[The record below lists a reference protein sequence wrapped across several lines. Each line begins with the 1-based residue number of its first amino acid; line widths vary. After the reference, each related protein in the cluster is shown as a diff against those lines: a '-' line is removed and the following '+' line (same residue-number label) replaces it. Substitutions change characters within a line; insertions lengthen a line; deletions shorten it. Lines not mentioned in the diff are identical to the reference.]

1 VPSARRS
8 SRGYPLAERANQDRR
23 ASASSKAWGRGLTP
37 EQLREAERG
46 LKVGLARKFSAQWI
60 AEHHRDLLAQAN
72 AEYLEWLEENPPAR
86 NPVGWI
92 INCANWRAINL
103 LDAETRRPPS
113 APLDA
118 VALRIADESTPTPEQ
133 HALDRDRRR
142 RLDDALRRLPEKEQQ
157 LLALVYFD
165 GHSIREAGR
174 IVGWGKSAAD
184 RHHTAA
190 MEKMAALVGDRRYLS
205 PSTLVLIL
213 FGAARDAV
221 KAPLRAAR
229 NLAHRIAPLAESA
242 APVTTTGGAGRAL
255 AQCGAVV
262 TIALCSLVAAPTA
275 EQGVRSVLGSE
286 SDQAAAHHHSP
297 RPEIPAAVEP
307 TRSPAAASSSAR
319 ARESE
324 RKRED
329 GRLRRRRRR
338 QQARARASRSAA
350 VNRSRPAPEP
360 APEPIAPPSE
370 VAEPAPPPVEEAPPA
385 PAGGAGPEFE
395 L

>member
-1 VPSARRS
+1 
-8 SRGYPLAERANQDRR
+8 
-23 ASASSKAWGRGLTP
+23 
-37 EQLREAERG
+37 

-72 AEYLEWLEENPPAR
+72 TEYLEWLEENPPAR

-118 VALRIADESTPTPEQ
+118 VALRIADDSTPTPEQ
-133 HALDRDRRR
+133 QALDRDRRR

-205 PSTLVLIL
+205 PATLVLIL
-213 FGAARDAV
+213 RGAARDALT
-221 KAPLRAAR
+221 APFRLAR
-229 NLAHRIAPLAESA
+229 NLANRLAPLAESA
-242 APVTTTGGAGRAL
+242 APVTATSGAGRAL
-255 AQCGAVV
+255 AQCGAVIG
-262 TIALCSLVAAPTA
+262 IAICSLLAAPPA
-275 EQGVRSVLGSE
+275 EQGVRSVLGL
-286 SDQAAAHHHSP
+286 DGHPAAAGH
-297 RPEIPAAVEP
+297 A
-307 TRSPAAASSSAR
+307 RSPDQPESPAVIEPPRAPTAASSSAR
-319 ARESE
+319 ARERE
-324 RKRED
+324 RRRENRRQRKR
-329 GRLRRRRRR
+329 RRERS
-338 QQARARASRSAA
+338 RARASRSASAA
-350 VNRSRPAPEP
+350 VDRGRPAPEP
-360 APEPIAPPSE
+360 EPVVPPPEE
-370 VAEPAPPPVEEAPPA
+370 AEPVPPPVEEEAPSPPP